1 MKIGEIS
8 TFRQENQPSFKA
20 ARVNIVAFSDTHG
33 QFTRTP
39 IVESAILTNQKDIF
53 EKSDPKNPD
62 KNMDS
67 RSVANIIV
75 HAGDFGINQGGGKY
89 ISDSTKQNGDY
100 QLYFTEMVAR
110 ITQKTAKDVVGKD
123 SPFFAFRTMGNHDYD
138 NGDEYIFDKIKDS
151 MYTNLFTNADMEK
164 SPLLEIYMEE
174 YPEKFVQSDVI
185 SVPDDKHLDDRN
197 FDRKILILGVT
208 IPTLDFYAPGLL
220 KGTEYFDNSDK
231 KDAKLKKEDLQGT
244 IESVKTRVEDFKK
257 ENPKG
262 SVILLSHT
270 GNKISSW
277 ISEEVKDINLILNGH
292 DHKREVTH
300 RGKTAIHSLGK
311 DNELVKAFKLYFD
324 DNGDLKSVQETNY
337 DTAIYDTYGHRHVT
351 ITQQLIN
358 KLLPKDAV
366 PAPDVVEYQPTRD
379 NNNNEIYREI
389 PYDETNIRGYND
401 LVANIISSYNAS
413 AARNKIDKDIATLAI
428 QSSAIRGGFKKD
440 MTNIDLMDVFNGVS
454 EDLAGLS
461 KGYVTGEE
469 LVGVIVEN
477 VFDNLDSPKRNTLLQ
492 WSDTKIDKDMIAK
505 FRAEDGLG
513 KYEVDLEKYAQAVQM
528 RNITTQEYEPIDM
541 EEIYKV
547 VLPHK
552 FLIKTDL
559 KYPVEFTK
567 EGRFEAIGYTTESL
581 FRTKLASKENTIKLS
596 PKTMEQRVVCK
607 VKDKKPTIDEDF
619 VTVPFFDA
627 KA

>member
-8 TFRQENQPSFKA
+8 TANNSNQAFKA
-20 ARVNIVAFSDTHG
+20 ARLNIVALSDSHA
-33 QFTRTP
+33 QFVRTP
-39 IVESAILTNQKDIF
+39 AVEAAIVTNQKDIF

-62 KNMDS
+62 KNMDP

-75 HAGDFGINQGGGKY
+75 HAGDFGINQGGGQY

-100 QLYFTEMVAR
+100 QLYFTEMVAK
-110 ITQKTAKDVVGKD
+110 ITEKTAKSVVGKD
-123 SPFFAFRTMGNHDYD
+123 SPFYAFRTMGNHDYD
-138 NGDEYIFDKIKDS
+138 NGDEYLFNKIKDS
-151 MYTNLFTNADMEK
+151 MYVNLFTNADLDK
-164 SPLLEIYMEE
+164 SPLLENFMDD
-174 YPEKFVQSDVI
+174 YPDKFVRSEI
-185 SVPDDKHLDDRN
+185 IAVPDDKHLDDRDY
-197 FDRKILILGVT
+197 DRKVLLLGVT
-208 IPTLDFYAPGLL
+208 IPTMDFYAPGLL

-231 KDAKLKKEDLQGT
+231 KDAKLKKEDLKST
-244 IESVKTRVEDFKK
+244 IESVKIRVEHFKK

-270 GNKISSW
+270 GNKISGW
-277 ISEEVKDINLILNGH
+277 INEEVKDINLILNGH

-337 DTAIYDTYGHRHVT
+337 DTAIYNTYNHKQAT

-358 KLLPKDAV
+358 NLLPKDAV
-366 PAPDVVEYQPTRD
+366 PAPDVVEYQPIKD
-379 NNNNEIYREI
+379 EHNNEIYREI

-401 LVANIISSYNAS
+401 YVANIISSYNAS
-413 AARNKIDKDIATLAI
+413 AARSKIDRDVATLAI
-428 QSSAIRGGFKKD
+428 QSSAIRGGFKQY

-461 KGYVTGEE
+461 IGKVTGEE

-492 WSDTKIDKDMIAK
+492 WSDTRIDKDLIAK
-505 FRAEDGLG
+505 YRAEDGLG
-513 KYEVDLEKYAQAVQM
+513 KYEVDLDKYAEAVQM
-528 RNITTQEYEPIDM
+528 RNIETQKYEPIDM
-541 EEIYKV
+541 DKTYTV

-559 KYPVEFTK
+559 KYPVMFAEDD
-567 EGRFEAIGYTTESL
+567 RFEPTGYTTQSL
-581 FRTKLASKENTIKLS
+581 FRAKLASKENTIKLS
-596 PKTMEQRVVCK
+596 PKTMEERIICK
-607 VKDKKPTIDEDF
+607 VKDKKPVIDEDF
-619 VTVPFFDA
+619 ITVPFFNA
-627 KA
+627 SA